1 MKRTNK
7 TVRLSI
13 SKRLYFILSEIAG
26 GKEQKLNRLI
36 RLIIEERLKNSI
48 VAELF
53 NIIESSRKKEKRK
66 KEAEE

>member
-1 MKRTNK
+1 LKRTNK